1 MIILIVYLLSAAY
14 LLGAMGE
21 RRSYSW
27 PAVVIVIFWLP
38 AALAVISTSL
48 ATRYFGEKNC

>member
-1 MIILIVYLLSAAY
+1 MIILIIYLLSVAY

-48 ATRYFGEKNC
+48 ATRCFGEKNC